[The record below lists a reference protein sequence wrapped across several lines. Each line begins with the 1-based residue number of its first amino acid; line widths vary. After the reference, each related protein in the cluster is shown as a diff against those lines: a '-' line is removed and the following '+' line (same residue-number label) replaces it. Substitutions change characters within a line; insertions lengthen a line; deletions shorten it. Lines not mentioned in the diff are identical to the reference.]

1 MFKDVES
8 NPPPKWKKSRRS
20 FKGMTDQPL
29 PVYITG
35 KHYDP
40 SPLQLTGNEKRDI
53 LFADQEKINLLWILC
68 RSVAIPQTI
77 ASWRGFHIPITS

>member
-8 NPPPKWKKSRRS
+8 NPPPKRKRSRRS

-35 KHYDP
+35 KRYDP
-40 SPLQLTGNEKRDI
+40 FPFQLTDNEKRDF

-77 ASWRGFHIPITS
+77 PSWTGFRILITS